1 MLNALIDSIKELLH
15 QNKSRAVFIVIDGRA
30 GAGKTTL
37 ANEIVNR
44 CGVGEIIHC
53 DDLYNGW
60 NDALTPTFERHV
72 REWVTQPLMNGEMPT
87 YQKYDWEREEFQ
99 SAIKVPSTS
108 LIILE
113 GVGAALPF
121 VTDLADLAIWIDIPE
136 EVGLNRVLQRD
147 GEVIHREMLQWMAQ
161 QRDFFAEH
169 HNRTNCSIHID
180 YGAPAQP

>member
-15 QNKSRAVFIVIDGRA
+15 QNKSRPVFIVIDGRA

-37 ANEIVNR
+37 AKEIVEQ
-44 CGVGEIIHC
+44 CGVGEIIQC

-60 NDALTPTFERHV
+60 NDALTPTFERHLQ
-72 REWVTQPLMNGEMPT
+72 EWVIEPLMNGAMPN
-87 YQKYDWEREEFQ
+87 YQKYDWVQNEFQ
-99 SAIKVPSTS
+99 SAVEVADTP

-121 VTDLADLAIWIDIPE
+121 VTALADLAIWIDIPE

-147 GEVIHREMLQWMAQ
+147 GAVIHREMRQWIAQ
-161 QRDFFAEH
+161 QRDFFAAH
-169 HNRTNCSIHID
+169 HNRANCSLHID